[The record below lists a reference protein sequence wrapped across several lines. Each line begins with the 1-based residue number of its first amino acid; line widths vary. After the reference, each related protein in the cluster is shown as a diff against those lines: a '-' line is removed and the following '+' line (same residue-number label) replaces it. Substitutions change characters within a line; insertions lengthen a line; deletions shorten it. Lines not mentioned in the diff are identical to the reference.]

1 MRHTTGTHS
10 RVTFASRRFRAT
22 PRAVWLGA
30 RAKNILRRRGRLFG
44 WGGTAW
50 LIVLL
55 AYLLLPAGARGV
67 LDLVR
72 PGRVE
77 WRDTTILLAR
87 ERAALARASAADSAL
102 RRVRLERNA
111 TLQAMAP
118 RGLSKEQS
126 AMRDSMALAAG
137 ALGALV
143 QRATNAPLAESFRAL
158 GESPS
163 LKGDA
168 AVRALVDSLSDVE
181 RERDELGGGAT
192 VDPVF
197 VALTTQAIAFGRAI
211 QSLAEVRLGALKR
224 EISAVQSAPQPA
236 AADSASLVLPDT
248 TQAAD
253 ASRRTAAQVAVAQRS
268 MSVARAANQAADS
281 VNTRERS
288 RTQLAPLPLLMVS
301 AAIIAAALAFAIALL
316 EEMRSPRVADATE
329 AERLTLLRVLAVV
342 GIRPVPAERMRRA
355 ADRTLPSLLD
365 PTFDAYRILAWHL
378 ASQWPADGVI
388 TVTGDNALVA
398 ATIAANLAAV
408 LANDARITLLVDADF
423 VSEPVRAALE
433 LPESPGLAAVL
444 DNRRKWSESLIS
456 VAVGRSRTMDVLP
469 SGSREKGLGPAESE
483 ALVGE
488 IRRAARRHDAT
499 IVVTTLTGAKHTR
512 AGDDVIVCASQTRT
526 RLATLARTVAL
537 LAADGARVRGV
548 VLWEGDIPDTQA
560 ATPLRRSFDADAS
573 RAA

>member
-10 RVTFASRRFRAT
+10 RVTFTSRRFRAT

-30 RAKNILRRRGRLFG
+30 RAKNVLRRRGRLFG
-44 WGGTAW
+44 WGGAAW

-67 LDLVR
+67 LNLVR
-72 PGRVE
+72 PDRVE
-77 WRDTTILLAR
+77 WRDTSMLLAR
-87 ERAALARASAADSAL
+87 EKDALARASAADSTL
-102 RRVRLERNA
+102 RLVRLERNA
-111 TLQAMAP
+111 TVQAMAP
-118 RGLSKEQS
+118 RGLSKEQT
-126 AMRDSMALAAG
+126 AMRDSMSLAVG

-158 GESPS
+158 GESPA

-168 AVRALVDSLSDVE
+168 VVRALVDSLADVE

-197 VALTTQAIAFGRAI
+197 VALTTQANAFGRAI
-211 QSLAEVRLGALKR
+211 QSLAEVRLAALKR
-224 EISAVQSAPQPA
+224 EISAVQATPQLA
-236 AADSASLVLPDT
+236 AADSAPLALPDT

-253 ASRRTAAQVAVAQRS
+253 ALRGMVAQVAVARRS
-268 MSVARAANQAADS
+268 ISVARAANQAADS
-281 VNTRERS
+281 VNAGERS

-301 AAIIAAALAFAIALL
+301 AAIIAAALAFALALL

-342 GIRPVPAERMRRA
+342 GIRPVRAERMRRA
-355 ADRTLPSLLD
+355 ADRTVPSLLD
-365 PTFDAYRILAWHL
+365 PTFDAYRLLAWHL

-469 SGSREKGLGPAESE
+469 SGSRAKGLGPAESE

-488 IRRAARRHDAT
+488 IQRAARRHDAT
-499 IVVTTLTGAKHTR
+499 IVVTTLGGAKHTR

-526 RLATLARTVAL
+526 RLATLARTVAS
-537 LAADGARVRGV
+537 LAANGARVRGV
-548 VLWEGDIPDTQA
+548 VLWEGDLPITQA
-560 ATPLRRSFDADAS
+560 ATPSRRSFDADAS